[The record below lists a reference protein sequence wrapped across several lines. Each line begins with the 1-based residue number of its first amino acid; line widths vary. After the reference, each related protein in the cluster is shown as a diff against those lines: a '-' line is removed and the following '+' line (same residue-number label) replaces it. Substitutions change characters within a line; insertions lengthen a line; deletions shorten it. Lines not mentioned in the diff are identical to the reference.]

1 MVAPSPPDGRSSG
14 IVRSDRGAGVY
25 RYLPEAHGLETISEE
40 AASYVPFLRAAGRSA
55 GSNPPPIVFVITSRI
70 ARQSEAYGDLAH
82 SLVLQEVGTLFQTL
96 YLVAEYL
103 ELAACALGGGTPNE
117 LLARLC
123 NTSELAEPVV
133 GEFMVG
139 PR

>member
-1 MVAPSPPDGRSSG
+1 M
-14 IVRSDRGAGVY
+14 
-25 RYLPEAHGLETISEE
+25 
-40 AASYVPFLRAAGRSA
+40 SA
-55 GSNPPPIVFVITSRI
+55 
-70 ARQSEAYGDLAH
+70 
-82 SLVLQEVGTLFQTL
+82 LFQTL

-103 ELAACALGGGTPNE
+103 ELVPCALGGGTPNE

-123 NTSELAEPVV
+123 NTTELEEPVV